1 MTAGARAGATAGPG
15 AGGLDGRVV
24 VITGASAGIG
34 AATAELV
41 ARRGGRPVLAARGAD
56 ALARVASRCGDA
68 ALVVVADVTRRADVQ
83 QLLERT
89 LAHHGRVDVWI
100 NSAGRGIT
108 RLVSELTDADLD
120 EMMAVNVKSVL
131 YGMQAVL
138 PHFRER
144 GRGHIINISSVL
156 GRLPTAHFRSAYA
169 AAKHAVNGLT
179 ANLRMELRQSAPGI
193 VVSAVHPGIVA
204 TEFGRNARH
213 GGPDSRVLPGAQP
226 VEEVAQVIV
235 DLIVAP
241 RADVYT
247 RPGLRELVGAYFSA
261 EDLDAVETRPPYTTG
276 PR

>member
-1 MTAGARAGATAGPG
+1 MTAEATAATDEGS
-15 AGGLDGRVV
+15 LDGRVV

-56 ALARVASRCGDA
+56 ALGTVASRCGGDP
-68 ALVVVADVTRRADVQ
+68 LVVIADVTRRADVGQ
-83 QLLERT
+83 ILDRA
-89 LAHHGRVDVWI
+89 LARHGRVDVWI
-100 NSAGRGIT
+100 NNAGRGIT

-144 GRGHIINISSVL
+144 GRGHIVNVSSVL
-156 GRLPTAHFRSAYA
+156 GRLPTVPFRSAYA
-169 AAKHAVNGLT
+169 AAKHAMNGLT
-179 ANLRMELRQSAPGI
+179 ANLRVELRQSAPGI

-213 GGPDSRVLPGAQP
+213 GGPDSRALPGAQP
-226 VEEVAQVIV
+226 VEEVAEVIV
-235 DLIVAP
+235 ELILSP
-241 RADVYT
+241 RAEVYT
-247 RPGLRELVGAYFSA
+247 RPGLRDLVATYFSA
-261 EDLDAVETRPPYTTG
+261 EDLDAVEARPPYTTP

>member
-1 MTAGARAGATAGPG
+1 MSE
-15 AGGLDGRVV
+15 RVV
-24 VITGASAGIG
+24 VITGASSGIG
-34 AATAELV
+34 AEL
-41 ARRGGRPVLAARGAD
+41 ARQLGARGDALVLAARGEE
-56 ALARVASRCGDA
+56 ALRAVAAGAGTRTH
-68 ALVVVADVTRRADVQ
+68 VVRTDVTVRAEV
-83 QLLERT
+83 ER
-89 LAHHGRVDVWI
+89 LRDEAIAAFGRVDVWV
-100 NSAGRGIT
+100 NNAGRGINRPVLEIT
-108 RLVSELTDADLD
+108 EHDLD

-144 GRGHIINISSVL
+144 GRGHIINVSSVL
-156 GRLPTAHFRSAYA
+156 GRLPTAPFRSAYS

-179 ANLRMELRQSAPGI
+179 ANLRMELRESAPGL

-204 TEFGRNARH
+204 TEFGLNARH

-235 DLIVAP
+235 DLILTP

-261 EDLDAVETRPPYTTG
+261 EDLDSVETGPPFVTRP
-276 PR
+276 R

>member
-1 MTAGARAGATAGPG
+1 MTAEATAATDEGS
-15 AGGLDGRVV
+15 LDGRVV

-56 ALARVASRCGDA
+56 ALGTVASRCGGDP
-68 ALVVVADVTRRADVQ
+68 LVVIADVTRRADVGQ
-83 QLLERT
+83 ILDRA
-89 LAHHGRVDVWI
+89 LARHGRVDVWI
-100 NSAGRGIT
+100 NNAGRGIT

-156 GRLPTAHFRSAYA
+156 GRLPTVPFRSAYA

-179 ANLRMELRQSAPGI
+179 ANLRVELRQSAPGI
-193 VVSAVHPGIVA
+193 VVSAVHPGVVA
-204 TEFGRNARH
+204 TEFGSHARH
-213 GGPDSRVLPGAQP
+213 GGPDVERPNPDATNAHNRLPVQRLRQGKAGWRGEHYGA
-226 VEEVAQVIV
+226 VARLFGRCRFKI
-235 DLIVAP
+235 AP
-241 RADVYT
+241 EAHRLA
-247 RPGLRELVGAYFSA
+247 RLG
-261 EDLDAVETRPPYTTG
+261 
-276 PR
+276 